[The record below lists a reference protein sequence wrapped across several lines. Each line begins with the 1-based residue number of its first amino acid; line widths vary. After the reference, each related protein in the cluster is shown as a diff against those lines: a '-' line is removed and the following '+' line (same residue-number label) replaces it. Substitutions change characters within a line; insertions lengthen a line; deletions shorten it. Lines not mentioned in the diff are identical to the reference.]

1 MGCIQQRKTKLERPT
16 ELQQYRLYSNVLGE
30 RDVYY
35 QLYETSESV
44 KSAQGFM
51 GRLSDLV
58 VDV

>member
-1 MGCIQQRKTKLERPT
+1 MGCIRQRKPKLERPT

-44 KSAQGFM
+44 KSVQGFM